1 MADMSIDT
9 LKGRLNNGARPNRFA
24 VYFFC
29 PPLGISIDSVLC
41 KAASLPGKQIE
52 VTPWSSYGVNDSMPT
67 NLGYDSQ
74 SSSFTF
80 LCDQS
85 FAEKQV
91 FESWISFIHGG
102 TVKGNDQSY
111 KPLFSY
117 MSEYLGEIHVN
128 HLRNDGS
135 VSHTVVL
142 KDVFPIAL
150 QPQELN
156 YESEGVILE
165 MQVDFAFRYFTTEY
179 KDLPEL
185 GIFDQI
191 LNTGRQILDVA
202 GDVASVVDRFGGD
215 GSGIRGGIQKVGGV
229 IDSASSTKRMLGGI
243 I

>member
-9 LKGRLNNGARPNRFA
+9 IKSRLSNGARPNRFA

-41 KAASLPGKQIE
+41 KSANLPGKQIE
-52 VTPWSSYGVNDSMPT
+52 VTPWSAYGVADSMPT

-74 SSSFTF
+74 KSSFTF

-91 FESWISFIHGG
+91 FESWLSFIHGG
-102 TVKGNDQSY
+102 TVKGNEQSY

-117 MSEYLGEIHVN
+117 MNEYLGEIHVN
-128 HLRNDGS
+128 HLRTDGS
-135 VSHTVVL
+135 ISHTVTL
-142 KDVFPIAL
+142 KDVFPVAL
-150 QPQELN
+150 QPQQLDYTN
-156 YESEGVILE
+156 EGVILE
-165 MQVDFAFRYFTTEY
+165 VQVEFAFRYFTTEY
-179 KDLPEL
+179 KDLPQL
-185 GIFDQI
+185 SLFDRV
-191 LNTGRQILDVA
+191 LNTGGQILDVA

-229 IDSASSTKRMLGGI
+229 IDSANSTKRMLGGI